1 MATLYLRASVF
12 VAGFAIMAAEM
23 AAPRLLA
30 PSFGTT
36 QLVWTN
42 VIGTILLAL
51 TLGAYVGGRL
61 ADRWPSE
68 RVYARVLVLAGVLL
82 AVVPLASR
90 PVLAHAAQALAE
102 LEASSFLLSLAAV
115 SLFFAPPVFLLG
127 MIAPW
132 AIRLGGLGRADLGRV
147 AGVLSG
153 LGAAGSI
160 LGTFATSLAALPLL
174 GTRDTLLGVG
184 VLLALTGG
192 WRAVLPRRTGVVL
205 ALAFFGLAWGAR
217 GSVRSDPGQV
227 FEAESLYNYIQV
239 RVDSLGW
246 TRLVLNEG
254 LGDQSVKPPTGI
266 VTHGVW
272 DYLSLA
278 PALASQPTDNLRVLI
293 LGLAAGTVA
302 AQIEAV
308 YADRELLI
316 DGVELDPAVIEAG
329 EAFFDLNRLA
339 RLRIHVGD
347 ARIVLETLPGPY
359 DVIVVDAYRG
369 NYLPFHLATREF
381 FAACR
386 RRLSDTGILA
396 INLAL
401 PHRSVTLE
409 GAITHTLRRAAFEV
423 SRFVVPAGA
432 VPFENVIL
440 FASNGSLRLPELH
453 ELPSTLQQ
461 AGRGLLTGLSTGGQA
476 RGCLALTDDRSPVEL
491 LTDASILRLAGS
503 RRADRCG

>member
-1 MATLYLRASVF
+1 MATVYLRVSVF

-61 ADRWPSE
+61 ADRWPTE
-68 RVYARVLVLAGVLL
+68 RAYARVLVLAGVLL
-82 AVVPLASR
+82 ALVPLASR
-90 PVLAHAAQALAE
+90 SVLAHAARALAE
-102 LEASSFLLSLAAV
+102 LEASSFFLSLAAV

-132 AIRLGGLGRADLGRV
+132 AIRLGGLGRADLGHV

-174 GTRDTLLGVG
+174 GTRDTLLGVAA
-184 VLLALTGG
+184 LLALTGG
-192 WRAVLPRRTGVVL
+192 WRAVLPRRSGVVL
-205 ALAFFGLAWGAR
+205 TLAFSGFAWAAR
-217 GSVRSDPGQV
+217 GNVREDPGQV

-239 RVDSLGW
+239 RVDPQGW
-246 TRLVLNEG
+246 TRLLLNEG
-254 LGDQSVKPPTGI
+254 FGDQSVRPPTGI

-272 DYLSLA
+272 DFLSLA
-278 PALASQPTDNLRVLI
+278 PALAAEPTDDLRVLI

-302 AQIEAV
+302 SQIEAA
-308 YADRELLI
+308 YADRQALSI

-329 EAFFDLNRLA
+329 KAFFDLNRLA
-339 RLRIHVGD
+339 RLRTHVGD
-347 ARIVLETLPGPY
+347 ARVALETLPGPY
-359 DVIVVDAYRG
+359 DAIIVDAYRG

-386 RRLSDTGILA
+386 GRLSEGGVLA

-401 PHRSVTLE
+401 PPGSEALQDALAETLHQVPLE
-409 GAITHTLRRAAFEV
+409 LR
-423 SRFVVPAGA
+423 RFVVPDRAA
-432 VPFENVIL
+432 SSFENVIL
-440 FASNGSLRLPELH
+440 FATKSPLRRTDLDQIPYPLRD
-453 ELPSTLQQ
+453 
-461 AGRGLLTGLSTGGQA
+461 AGRVFLSRIASVEAPAGSTP
-476 RGCLALTDDRSPVEL
+476 ALTDDRAPVEL
-491 LTDASILRLAGS
+491 LTDAAILRLARG
-503 RRADRCG
+503 R